1 MTEQG
6 SGGKAA
12 VLLADDSKL
21 VRFTAKKILGEEF
34 DLLLAEDGGE
44 AWEVLM
50 ANPGI
55 QLVLSDLQMPVLDGF
70 GLLQKIRNSDDA
82 RVSALPV
89 IMVTGAENKDGPKQ
103 QAMDLGATDFITKPF
118 DHAHL
123 QARVRAHVGHQRQT
137 RSLMEQVNVDTVTGL
152 PNREAFENR
161 LAKDAAFVTRHKH
174 NLAVMLIQLDG
185 YKDLFEIIGR
195 EGYDRIMKQI
205 ASLLQKSVRQEDTVA
220 RAGLAQFLV
229 SLPTA
234 ESAGANELARRIATT
249 VESYDMKVN
258 GKPWPLSLSIG
269 VHTSAAGSKVEP
281 TAVLQGVKDA
291 LEQSMGQGN
300 SHISVLGAAASQ
312 TTTLF
317 SLDRLLQSL
326 NTTGQLPADISVEQ
340 LTAILKPLL
349 SALPEQARRNLLN
362 PG

>member
-1 MTEQG
+1 MTDQG
-6 SGGKAA
+6 AGGKAA

-21 VRFTAKKILGEEF
+21 VRFTAKKILAAEF

-44 AWEVLM
+44 AWDILQ
-50 ANPGI
+50 ANPNI

-70 GLLQKIRNSDDA
+70 GLLQKIRDCEDA

-103 QAMDLGATDFITKPF
+103 QAMQLGATDFITKPF

-152 PNREAFENR
+152 LNREAFESR
-161 LAKDAAFVTRHKH
+161 LAKDAAFVSRHKH
-174 NLAVMLIQLDG
+174 SLAVMLIQLDG
-185 YKDLFEIIGR
+185 YKDLLDIIGR
-195 EGYDRIMKQI
+195 DGYDRIMKQI
-205 ASLLQKSVRQEDTVA
+205 ASLLNKSVRKEDTVA

-234 ESAGANELARRIATT
+234 ESAGVNELARRIATT

-269 VHTSAAGSKVEP
+269 VHTSAAGSQVDP
-281 TAVLQGVKDA
+281 AAVLQGVKEA
-291 LEQSMGQGN
+291 LDQSMDQGN
-300 SHISVLGAAASQ
+300 SHISVIGPASAQ
-312 TTTLF
+312 VTTLF
-317 SLDRLLQSL
+317 SLDRLLQTL
-326 NTTGQLPADISVEQ
+326 NSTGQLPADVSVEQ
-340 LTAILKPLL
+340 LAAMLKPLL
-349 SALPEQARRNLLN
+349 SALPEQARMALLN
-362 PG
+362 PN